1 MQKKY
6 LKTTKYTKKLLYLF
20 VFFLFFTEATFSEV
34 VKINEIKIIG
44 NRNVSEATILSI
56 ANLSQKNFEIEI
68 DKLNDLQKKIFQSNF
83 FSNVEIK
90 ILSNVLNIR
99 VNEYPLID
107 YLIIEG
113 LENNSEFKKSIEEKI
128 FLRSDVI
135 FSEVVLNKDILYIKE
150 FLSSQGYLKN
160 NISYIVKEIDS
171 NKVNVFL
178 KIDLNNKF
186 SIKNIFFTG
195 DKKFSSSRL
204 VSIVSSTEYS
214 FFDFFSNSSTPSTD
228 RLNYD
233 ISKLKN
239 FYLSEGYYDVQIA
252 NASIFLRNDNDV
264 DITFSINSG
273 NQYIFTDY
281 TIGENLFFLKKE
293 DIFFINKSISGYT
306 KQPYNN
312 LNINKLR
319 NDLLSYLEGK
329 NILVNV
335 DYIIKKTSETTL
347 SIHFNIEEILTK
359 KVISNIKVIG
369 NDITEEKV
377 IRNNIF
383 FSEGDIF
390 LQSKLDKSLDQLKSL
405 NIFNN
410 VTMTSNES
418 SQNNLSINIAI
429 EEKPTGEIS
438 GGLAAGT
445 SGANI
450 SFNVRENNFFG
461 QGIKSN
467 IGLDIGTQ
475 QVLGNISFT
484 NPDFN
489 NSGNSLSTG
498 IYATSNNFDNSGY
511 DSKTFGT
518 NFSIRYEIYKDLDL
532 EQGLN
537 LSYDKID
544 TNEGSSYLIRSREG
558 EYLTTKYFYNFISD
572 KRNKKFQPTSG
583 YTFVFGQG
591 ISTPP
596 SDIPSLYNSISGSLY
611 KEIAENFV
619 GSIKYKIRSMTSLSG
634 DPINLSDRIFLSD
647 SEARGFE
654 FRGIGPKVSGD
665 FIGGNYAYSSTFSTT
680 IPNGLPET
688 WKASTNM
695 FVDVANVWGADF
707 SGVSD
712 SNTIRSSIGVG
723 LSWFSP
729 IGPITFSYAEPI
741 TKNSSDDVQK
751 FSFKLGGVF

>member
-44 NRNVSEATILSI
+44 NRNVSESTILNI
-56 ANLSQKNFEIEI
+56 ANLSKKNFEIEI

-611 KEIAENFV
+611 KEITENFV